1 MQIHKTSNLVT
12 SNSSNC
18 DDLQENFTIDFVT
31 CKLMNREDT
40 SILKKFSV
48 SAVFDKKLGS
58 YACEVKV
65 LTSIED
71 ITSISRSKNVKLQL
85 QVSIPSG
92 ISDTLDLKVSPA
104 VQILPKSIAI
114 DNLGQ
119 QEITVTGMENIL
131 HKVEVTSSNPEH
143 LALVQLPKTSNTLH
157 YKTKLLSI
165 GAADED
171 LYVLVNSPL
180 THQIVQIP
188 ILTMSR
194 DQISHKSGNLV
205 LGFVSDFGKIIAL
218 TVVVVTTIFV
228 IIKCYPRDRF
238 DNNGGKFG
246 DCKSVKSL
254 IIFLYF

>member
-1 MQIHKTSNLVT
+1 
-12 SNSSNC
+12 
-18 DDLQENFTIDFVT
+18 
-31 CKLMNREDT
+31 MNREDT

-48 SAVFDKKLGS
+48 SAVFDKTLGS

-71 ITSISRSKNVKLQL
+71 ITSISRNKNVKLQL
-85 QVSIPSG
+85 QVTIPNG

-104 VQILPKSIAI
+104 VQILPKSIAV

-131 HKVEVTSSNPEH
+131 QKVEVTSSNPEH
-143 LALVQLPKTSNTLH
+143 LTLVQMPKTTNTLH
-157 YKTKLLSI
+157 YKTKLMNS
-165 GAADED
+165 GAADVD
-171 LYVLVNSPL
+171 LHVRVNSPL

-188 ILTMSR
+188 ILAMSR
-194 DQISHKSGNLV
+194 DQMSPKSENLV

-218 TVVVVTTIFV
+218 SVVVVTSIFL

-238 DNNGGKFG
+238 DNSTGKFE
-246 DCKSVKSL
+246 DLMTFES
-254 IIFLYF
+254 